1 MRHSTKPKFRK
12 CIKEYEFLSFARKFG
27 DNYGKT

>member
-12 CIKEYEFLSFARKFG
+12 YIKEYEFLSFARTFG